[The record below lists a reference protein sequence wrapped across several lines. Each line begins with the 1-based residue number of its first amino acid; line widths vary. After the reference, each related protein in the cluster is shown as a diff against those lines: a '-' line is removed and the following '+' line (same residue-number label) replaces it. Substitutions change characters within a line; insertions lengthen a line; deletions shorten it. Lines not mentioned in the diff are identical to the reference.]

1 LAKVYYEEIKKELRI
16 CEIDKKSLNDYVTSK
31 KEKKKDPE
39 FTRMPDVASVSLHYF
54 LYGKESDIVHLK
66 RGTAIVLKISEKDSI
81 KLIKESMENE
91 KIEDFTKI
99 KLVNENIHTRTY
111 IVENNKTKDYFLM
124 KQISK
129 ISLIEK
135 DLIDSVVNEKKIME
149 QLDHQNL
156 LKSILNYQDECYLY
170 TICPFIKGGDLMTE
184 LKKNKT
190 FDEER

>member
-1 LAKVYYEEIKKELRI
+1 MAKVYYEEIKKELKI
-16 CEIDKKSLNDYVTSK
+16 CEIDKKSLKDYVTSK

-39 FTRMPDVASVSLHYF
+39 FTRMPDVATVSLHYF
-54 LYGKESDIVHLK
+54 LYGKESDLVNLK
-66 RGTAIVLKISEKDSI
+66 RGTAKVLKISEKDTI
-81 KLIKESMENE
+81 KIFKENMENE
-91 KIEDFTKI
+91 KIEDFTKL

-111 IVENNKTKDYFLM
+111 IVENNKSKDYFLM

-129 ISLIEK
+129 MSLIEK
-135 DLIDSVVNEKKIME
+135 DLIDCIVNEKKIME

-156 LKSILNYQDECYLY
+156 LKSILNYQDEYYLY